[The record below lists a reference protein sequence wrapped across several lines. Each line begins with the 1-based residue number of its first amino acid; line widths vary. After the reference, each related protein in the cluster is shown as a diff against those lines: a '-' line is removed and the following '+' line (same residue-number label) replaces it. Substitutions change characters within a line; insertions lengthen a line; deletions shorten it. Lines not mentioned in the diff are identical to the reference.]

1 MLILNPDADEERE
14 SALLERTR
22 GILSSG
28 SVDHVNDWGRK
39 KLGYEVGGSTSGR
52 IVVMTVDAEPS
63 AIDELRRVTAINKD
77 LVLRSQVIRL
87 TAVEAAHAKE
97 NGAPAPVEEKIE
109 ADSRGGRGSRG
120 PRRRPR

>member
-1 MLILNPDADEERE
+1 MLILNPEADEERQSE
-14 SALLERTR
+14 MIERVQQ
-22 GILSSG
+22 ILGS

-39 KLGYEVGGSTSGR
+39 KLNYEIGGTRAGR
-52 IVVMTVDAEPS
+52 ILVLTADAEPT
-63 AIDELRRVTAINKD
+63 AIGELRRVVSISKD
-77 LVLRSQVIRL
+77 VVLRSQVVRL
-87 TAVEAAHAKE
+87 TRVEAEHAKE